1 MKSYYILAQPVG
13 LGKEEAEEE
22 GGGQHR
28 YKVSSPPAL
37 LVEETSTAAAEV
49 SAAPHQTMCI
59 ISWRERHVGGNS
71 FTLFPLT
78 R

>member
-13 LGKEEAEEE
+13 QGKEEVEEA
-22 GGGQHR
+22 GGQLR

-37 LVEETSTAAAEV
+37 LVEETSTAAAAV

-59 ISWRERHVGGNS
+59 ISWRERDVGENS

-78 R
+78 L